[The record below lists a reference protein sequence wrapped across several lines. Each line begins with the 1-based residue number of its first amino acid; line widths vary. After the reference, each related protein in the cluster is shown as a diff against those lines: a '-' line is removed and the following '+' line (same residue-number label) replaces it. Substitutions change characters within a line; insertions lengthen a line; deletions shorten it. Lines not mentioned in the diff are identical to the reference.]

1 MVDERKGLPENLSGD
16 GVHPTAAGYEIM
28 EPLVQ
33 KGITKA
39 LAKK

>member
-1 MVDERKGLPENLSGD
+1 MADERKGLPANLSSD
-16 GVHPTAAGYEIM
+16 GVHPTAAGYKIM

-39 LAKK
+39 LREK